1 MAANASTS
9 TSTDARAATW
19 PPAGTDP
26 DRDRARGLTVLS
38 WVLRQQRRALL
49 GWTLAVAAICAIY
62 VSFYPAM
69 GEAGELEALVE
80 GMPEGLVTAL
90 GYDAIGSAPG
100 YLESTVFGLL
110 GPILLLV
117 FAVTVA
123 ARVIAG
129 EEEDGS
135 LELELAGPINR
146 RSALLQRYAALVVG
160 VLWLCVVVGATTVL
174 LVAALDME
182 VGTAEIV
189 ATTLGLFLLVIAVGS
204 VGFAAGA
211 ATGRRAVA
219 LAVGAGLAVAAYVA
233 NALAGLLDNG
243 AWLEWIS
250 PFAWYLG
257 NDPLVAGLSVAG
269 AAGLVALAAVSLG
282 VALVGFERRDLGV

>member
-1 MAANASTS
+1 MAAEHATS
-9 TSTDARAATW
+9 TSTDVRATTG
-19 PPAGTDP
+19 PPVGTDP
-26 DRDRARGLTVLS
+26 DRDRAHGASVLP
-38 WVLRQQRRALL
+38 WVLRLQRRALL
-49 GWTLAVAAICAIY
+49 GWTVAVAAVCAIY

-90 GYDAIGSAPG
+90 GYDAIGTAPG

-117 FAVTVA
+117 FALVTA

-135 LELELAGPINR
+135 LELELTAPISR
-146 RSALLQRYAALVVG
+146 RSALLQRYAALITGALWLSVVVG
-160 VLWLCVVVGATTVL
+160 VTTVL

-189 ATTLGLFLLVIAVGS
+189 ATTLGLFLLSVGIGS

-211 ATGRRAVA
+211 VTGRRAIA
-219 LAVGAGLAVAAYVA
+219 MAVGAGLAVAAYVA

-257 NDPLVAGLSVAG
+257 NDPLVEGLSVGG
-269 AAGLVALAAVSLG
+269 ASALVALAVVSLA
-282 VALVGFERRDLGV
+282 VALVSFERRDLGV